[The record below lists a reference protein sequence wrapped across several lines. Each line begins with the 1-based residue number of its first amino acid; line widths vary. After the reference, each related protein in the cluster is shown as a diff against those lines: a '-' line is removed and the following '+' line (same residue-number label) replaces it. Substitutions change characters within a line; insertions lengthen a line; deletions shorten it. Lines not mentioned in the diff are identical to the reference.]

1 MAEPLP
7 PDEWTDE
14 KRRAF
19 REALR
24 ARAERQARAGRLVG
38 LVLVAIVA
46 AGVLLRLSEA
56 WWVPAVGAVALAAV
70 VHRMVNWTCPN
81 CGDRLPTRRGSR
93 CLGCGAPLDS

>member
-1 MAEPLP
+1 MADPLP
-7 PDEWTDE
+7 PDDWTDE

-70 VHRMVNWTCPN
+70 VHRMVNWTCPS
-81 CGDRLPTRRGSR
+81 CGGRLPTRRGSR
-93 CLGCGAPLDS
+93 CLGCGAPLDT

>member
-1 MAEPLP
+1 MADPLP

-24 ARAERQARAGRLVG
+24 ARAERQALVGRLFG

-46 AGVLLRLSEA
+46 GGVLLRLSEA
-56 WWVPAVGAVALAAV
+56 WWVPAVGAIALAAV
-70 VHRMVNWTCPN
+70 VHRMVHWTCPN
-81 CGDRLPTRRGSR
+81 CGDRVPTRRGSR
-93 CLGCGAPLDS
+93 CLGCGAPLDT

>member
-93 CLGCGAPLDS
+93 CLGCGAPLDP